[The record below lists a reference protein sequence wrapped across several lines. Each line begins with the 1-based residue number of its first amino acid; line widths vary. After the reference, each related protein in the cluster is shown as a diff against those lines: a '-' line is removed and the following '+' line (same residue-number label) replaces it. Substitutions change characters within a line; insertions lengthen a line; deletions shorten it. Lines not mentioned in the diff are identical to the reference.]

1 MVRGTVRWFDRE
13 KGFGFIARTGGDDV
27 FVEYSVILGEGF
39 RSLEA
44 GQQVE
49 FDVEEARRG
58 PEARAVRPV

>member
-1 MVRGTVRWFDRE
+1 RP
-13 KGFGFIARTGGDDV
+13 GGADV

-44 GQQVE
+44 GQEVE